1 LPVLIVQPRSLIC
14 LEQLDIRLLYDVRYD
29 FSGYLRIL
37 ARLTG
42 EAVAVNGI
50 GGVLRQERER
60 QRLTVDDVAL
70 RTKISIRSLEAIEAD
85 EFDRLPGVVFARNFV
100 RLYATDLGLDPEA
113 LVATLP
119 RVDVDAAPMPNP
131 PARPGR
137 RDWDPR
143 WTAAMASVL
152 WLVTAGGAGI
162 GAWYY
167 FNHYGRHFVTTVS
180 AAPAPKPA
188 ATQALRQKPPATHE
202 GFDATRPVQV
212 ILTAHD
218 VVWVQVSAD
227 GHTAFVGTLLPN
239 DTRSIAADAQVRI
252 VTGNAGGLDIS
263 LNGKT
268 LDPIGPKGQT
278 RTVSLTAE
286 GPQLGPQNPPASS
299 PL

>member
-1 LPVLIVQPRSLIC
+1 M
-14 LEQLDIRLLYDVRYD
+14 
-29 FSGYLRIL
+29 
-37 ARLTG
+37 
-42 EAVAVNGI
+42 AVNGI
-50 GGVLRQERER
+50 GEVLRQERQR
-60 QRLTVDDVAL
+60 QRLTLDDVAL
-70 RTKISIRSLEAIEAD
+70 RTRISLRSLEAIEAD
-85 EFDRLPGVVFARNFV
+85 GFDRLPGVVFARNFV
-100 RLYATDLGLDPEA
+100 RLYAIDLGLDPEA
-113 LVATLP
+113 LVARLP

-131 PARPGR
+131 PPRPGH

-143 WTAAMASVL
+143 WTAALASVL

-167 FNHYGRHFVTTVS
+167 FNHYGRQLITTVS

-188 ATQALRQKPPATHE
+188 TSQAPQTTPVSPVAAQPTDAATDAQGNIQKDAGTVTQ
-202 GFDATRPVQV
+202 GFDGTRPVQV
-212 ILTAHD
+212 ILTARD

-227 GHTAFVGTLLPN
+227 GHTAFVGTLHPN

-252 VTGNAGGLDIS
+252 LTGNAGGLDIS

-278 RTVSLTAE
+278 RTVRLTAE

>member
-1 LPVLIVQPRSLIC
+1 M
-14 LEQLDIRLLYDVRYD
+14 
-29 FSGYLRIL
+29 
-37 ARLTG
+37 
-42 EAVAVNGI
+42 AVNGI
-50 GGVLRQERER
+50 GEVLRQERLR
-60 QRLTVDDVAL
+60 QRLTLDDIAI

-100 RLYATDLGLDPEA
+100 RLYALDLGLDPEA
-113 LVATLP
+113 LVAGLP

-131 PARPGR
+131 PARTGR

-143 WTAAMASVL
+143 WAAALASVL
-152 WLVTAGGAGI
+152 WLVTAGGAGT

-167 FNHYGRHFVTTVS
+167 FNHYGRHFITTVS
-180 AAPAPKPA
+180 AAPAPKAP
-188 ATQALRQKPPATHE
+188 ATQTSREKLPATPESQNSHQPSQLEGDAQKAAQTPPTQE

-212 ILTAHD
+212 ILTARD

-227 GHTAFVGTLLPN
+227 GHTAFVGTLHPN
-239 DTRSIAADAQVRI
+239 DTRAIAADAQVKI
-252 VTGNAGGLDIS
+252 LTGNAGGLDIS

-278 RTVSLTAE
+278 RTVRLTAE